1 MFARHPRTTG
11 GDHAGSSS
19 PPTSAGR
26 RRSVSNPRRRRA
38 RRARWRRV
46 AAALLAGVAALVTLS
61 AITRDRVPPPGA
73 ATVVTARALA
83 AGSVLGASDVEVI
96 EVPARVRPER
106 AFPTADLVVGQVV
119 SSAVDAG
126 EVLTPSRLVGA
137 DLLAGQPAGRVAMA
151 VPVLDV
157 HATGA
162 RAGSHVDLYTTGS
175 GAQAAS
181 NVVVLS
187 VSGNGNGNG
196 TPSGSTWGQGAPTQ
210 LTLALTPADAAQVA
224 KHLSALGAGEDFV
237 VALRPGGA

>member
-1 MFARHPRTTG
+1 M
-11 GDHAGSSS
+11 
-19 PPTSAGR
+19 
-26 RRSVSNPRRRRA
+26 SNPRRRRA

-61 AITRDRVPPPGA
+61 AVTRDRVPPPGA
-73 ATVVTARALA
+73 ATVVSVHALA
-83 AGSVLGASDVEVI
+83 AGSVLGPSDVEVI

-106 AFPTADLVVGQVV
+106 AFTTSDLVVGQVV

-137 DLLAGQPAGRVAMA
+137 DLLAGQPADRVAMA
-151 VPVLDV
+151 VPVLDA

-175 GAQAAS
+175 GARAAS

-187 VSGNGNGNG
+187 VSGGGNGNGN
-196 TPSGSTWGQGAPTQ
+196 STWGQAAPTQ

-224 KHLSALGAGEDFV
+224 KHLSAMGAGEDFV
-237 VALRPGGA
+237 VALRRTGAQSQ

>member
-1 MFARHPRTTG
+1 M
-11 GDHAGSSS
+11 
-19 PPTSAGR
+19 
-26 RRSVSNPRRRRA
+26 SNPRRRRA

-61 AITRDRVPPPGA
+61 AVTRDRVPPPGA
-73 ATVVTARALA
+73 ATVVSVHALA
-83 AGSVLGASDVEVI
+83 AGSVLGPSDVEVI

-106 AFPTADLVVGQVV
+106 AFTTSDLVVGQVV

-137 DLLAGQPAGRVAMA
+137 NLLAGQPADRVAMA
-151 VPVLDV
+151 VPVLDA

-175 GAQAAS
+175 GARAAS

-187 VSGNGNGNG
+187 VSVNGNG
-196 TPSGSTWGQGAPTQ
+196 SGSTWGQAAPTQ

-237 VALRPGGA
+237 VALRRTGAQSQ